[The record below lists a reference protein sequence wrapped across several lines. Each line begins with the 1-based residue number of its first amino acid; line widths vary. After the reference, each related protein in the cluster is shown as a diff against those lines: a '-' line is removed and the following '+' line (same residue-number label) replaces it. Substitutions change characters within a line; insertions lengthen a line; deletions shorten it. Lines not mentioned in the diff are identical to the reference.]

1 MVERLQSTPGRAVQ
15 PRLESL
21 ASAPPRCFAELM
33 RGDTMSVRL
42 SFVVQIFALALA
54 GWFTPLHATAASNH
68 AYPDKPIRVIVGFSA
83 GGAVD
88 LAPRV
93 IGEKLT
99 ETWNQPFITEN
110 RPGAGGGLAAQMV
123 AKAAPDG
130 YTLLSVSAAHVILP
144 ALSPTDLYDLKDF
157 TGITTTISVPSVLVV
172 NPSLGIKSVRGL
184 VEMAKAKPG
193 DLTFSSG
200 GVGSGTHFAAE
211 LFKSLAAIDV
221 RHVPYRGIP
230 EAVTEVVANRIDFT
244 FSPLSS
250 ALPLIRSGQ
259 VVALAVAPA
268 NRVTA
273 LPDVPTLDEA
283 GVAGYR
289 WDSWFGLLAPAQT
302 PRAIVKALNREVVRI
317 IDLPDVKKRWER
329 MGAEAMPLTPEEFD
343 KYLLDQSQLVA
354 RLVKAANIQS
364 K

>member
-1 MVERLQSTPGRAVQ
+1 M
-15 PRLESL
+15 
-21 ASAPPRCFAELM
+21 
-33 RGDTMSVRL
+33 
-42 SFVVQIFALALA
+42 LALTIFGIAFHA
-54 GWFTPLHATAASNH
+54 GAANDH
-68 AYPDKPIRVIVGFSA
+68 AYPDKSIRVIVGFSA

-88 LAPRV
+88 LAPRI

-99 ETWNQPFITEN
+99 EIWNQPVVTEN
-110 RPGAGGGLAAQMV
+110 RPGAGGGIAAQMV

-157 TGITTTISVPSVLVV
+157 TGVTTTISVPAVLVV
-172 NPSLGIKSVRGL
+172 NPSRGVKSVRDL
-184 VEMAKAKPG
+184 VAMAKAKPG
-193 DLTFSSG
+193 ELTFSSG
-200 GVGSGTHFAAE
+200 GFGSGTHFAAE

-230 EAVTEVVANRIDFT
+230 EATTEVVANRIDFT

-250 ALPLIRSGQ
+250 ALPLIHTGQ
-259 VVALAVAPA
+259 LVALAVAPA
-268 NRVTA
+268 TRVAA
-273 LPDVPTLDEA
+273 LPDVPTLAEA

-302 PRAIVKALNREVVRI
+302 PLAIVKVLNREIVRI
-317 IDLPDVKKRWER
+317 VDLPDVKKRWESL
-329 MGAEAMPLTPEEFD
+329 GAEAMPLTPEEFD
-343 KYLLDQSQLVA
+343 KYLLEQSALVA
-354 RLVKAANIQS
+354 RLVKAANIRT

>member
-1 MVERLQSTPGRAVQ
+1 MTVRFS
-15 PRLESL
+15 SF
-21 ASAPPRCFAELM
+21 ASR
-33 RGDTMSVRL
+33 
-42 SFVVQIFALALA
+42 FALALA
-54 GWFTPLHATAASNH
+54 LLGIAFHASGANDR
-68 AYPDKPIRVIVGFSA
+68 AYPEKSIRVIVGFSA

-88 LAPRV
+88 LAPRI

-99 ETWNQPFITEN
+99 ETWNQPVVTEN
-110 RPGAGGGLAAQMV
+110 RPGAGGGIAAQMV

-157 TGITTTISVPSVLVV
+157 TGITTTISVPAVLVV
-172 NPSLGIKSVRGL
+172 NPSLGVKSVRDL
-184 VEMAKAKPG
+184 VAMAKAKPG
-193 DLTFSSG
+193 ELTFSSG

-230 EAVTEVVANRIDFT
+230 EAMTEVVANRIDFT

-250 ALPLIRSGQ
+250 ALPLIHTGQ
-259 VVALAVAPA
+259 LVALAVAPA
-268 NRVTA
+268 TRVTA
-273 LPDVPTLDEA
+273 LPDVPTLAEA

-289 WDSWFGLLAPAQT
+289 WDSWFGFLAPAQT
-302 PRAIVKALNREVVRI
+302 PPAIVKVLNREIVRI
-317 IDLPDVKKRWER
+317 VDLPDVKKRWESL
-329 MGAEAMPLTPEEFD
+329 GAEAMPLTPEEFD
-343 KYLLDQSQLVA
+343 KYLLEQSALVA
-354 RLVKAANIQS
+354 RLVKAANIQT

>member
-1 MVERLQSTPGRAVQ
+1 MAILGIAFQARA
-15 PRLESL
+15 
-21 ASAPPRCFAELM
+21 A
-33 RGDTMSVRL
+33 DD
-42 SFVVQIFALALA
+42 
-54 GWFTPLHATAASNH
+54 H
-68 AYPDKPIRVIVGFSA
+68 AYPEKPIRVIVGFSA

-88 LAPRV
+88 LAPRI

-99 ETWNQPFITEN
+99 ETLNQPIITEN
-110 RPGAGGGLAAQMV
+110 RPGAGGGIAAQIV

-144 ALSPTDLYDLKDF
+144 ALSPTNLYDLKDF

-172 NPSLGIKSVRGL
+172 NPSLGVKSVRDL
-184 VEMAKAKPG
+184 VAMAKAKPG
-193 DLTFSSG
+193 ELTFSSG

-230 EAVTEVVANRIDFT
+230 EAMTEVVANRIDFT

-250 ALPLIRSGQ
+250 ALPLIRTGQ
-259 VVALAVAPA
+259 LVALAVAPA
-268 NRVTA
+268 TRVAA
-273 LPDVPTLDEA
+273 LPDVPTLAEA
-283 GVAGYR
+283 GVTGYR

-302 PRAIVKALNREVVRI
+302 PSAIVNVLNREIVRVV
-317 IDLPDVKKRWER
+317 DLPDVKKRWENL
-329 MGAEAMPLTPEEFD
+329 GAEAMPLTPEEFD
-343 KYLLDQSQLVA
+343 KYLLEQSALVA
-354 RLVKAANIQS
+354 RLGKAANIQT

>member
-1 MVERLQSTPGRAVQ
+1 MA
-15 PRLESL
+15 
-21 ASAPPRCFAELM
+21 
-33 RGDTMSVRL
+33 VRL
-42 SFVVQIFALALA
+42 SSFGSRFAFALAILGIA
-54 GWFTPLHATAASNH
+54 FQARAADDH
-68 AYPDKPIRVIVGFSA
+68 AYPEKPIRVIVGFSA

-88 LAPRV
+88 LAPRI

-99 ETWNQPFITEN
+99 ETLNQPIITEN
-110 RPGAGGGLAAQMV
+110 RPGAGGGIAAQIV

-144 ALSPTDLYDLKDF
+144 ALSPTNLYDLKDF

-172 NPSLGIKSVRGL
+172 NPSLGVKSVRDL
-184 VEMAKAKPG
+184 VAMAKAKPG
-193 DLTFSSG
+193 ELTFSSG

-230 EAVTEVVANRIDFT
+230 EAMTEVVANRIDFT

-250 ALPLIRSGQ
+250 ALPLIRTGQ
-259 VVALAVAPA
+259 LVALAVAPA
-268 NRVTA
+268 TRVAA
-273 LPDVPTLDEA
+273 LPDVPTLAEA
-283 GVAGYR
+283 GVTGYR

-302 PRAIVKALNREVVRI
+302 PSAIVNVLNREIVRVV
-317 IDLPDVKKRWER
+317 DLPDVKKRWENL
-329 MGAEAMPLTPEEFD
+329 GAEAMPLTPEEFD
-343 KYLLDQSQLVA
+343 KYLLEQSALVA
-354 RLVKAANIQS
+354 RLVKAANIQT

>member
-1 MVERLQSTPGRAVQ
+1 LGIAFQARA
-15 PRLESL
+15 
-21 ASAPPRCFAELM
+21 A
-33 RGDTMSVRL
+33 DD
-42 SFVVQIFALALA
+42 
-54 GWFTPLHATAASNH
+54 H
-68 AYPDKPIRVIVGFSA
+68 AYPEKPIRVIVGFSA

-88 LAPRV
+88 LAPRI

-99 ETWNQPFITEN
+99 ETLNQPIITEN
-110 RPGAGGGLAAQMV
+110 RPGAGGGIAAQIV

-144 ALSPTDLYDLKDF
+144 ALSPTNLYDLKDF

-172 NPSLGIKSVRGL
+172 NPSLGVKSVRDL
-184 VEMAKAKPG
+184 VAMAKAKPG
-193 DLTFSSG
+193 ELTFSSG

-230 EAVTEVVANRIDFT
+230 EAMTEVVANRIDFT

-250 ALPLIRSGQ
+250 ALPLIRTGQ
-259 VVALAVAPA
+259 LVALAVAPA
-268 NRVTA
+268 TRVAA
-273 LPDVPTLDEA
+273 LPDVPTLAEA
-283 GVAGYR
+283 GVTGYR

-302 PRAIVKALNREVVRI
+302 PSAIVNVLNREIVRVV
-317 IDLPDVKKRWER
+317 DLPDVKKRWENL
-329 MGAEAMPLTPEEFD
+329 GAEAMPLTPEEFD
-343 KYLLDQSQLVA
+343 KYLLEQSALVA
-354 RLVKAANIQS
+354 RLGKAANIQT

>member
-1 MVERLQSTPGRAVQ
+1 MAILGIAFQARA
-15 PRLESL
+15 
-21 ASAPPRCFAELM
+21 A
-33 RGDTMSVRL
+33 DD
-42 SFVVQIFALALA
+42 
-54 GWFTPLHATAASNH
+54 H
-68 AYPDKPIRVIVGFSA
+68 AYPEKPIRVIVGFSA

-88 LAPRV
+88 LAPRI

-99 ETWNQPFITEN
+99 ETLNQPIITEN
-110 RPGAGGGLAAQMV
+110 RPGAGGGIAAQIV

-144 ALSPTDLYDLKDF
+144 ALSPTNLYDLKDF

-172 NPSLGIKSVRGL
+172 NPSLGVKSVRDL
-184 VEMAKAKPG
+184 VAMAKAKPG
-193 DLTFSSG
+193 ELTFSSG

-230 EAVTEVVANRIDFT
+230 EAMTEVVANRIDFT

-250 ALPLIRSGQ
+250 ALPLIRTGQ
-259 VVALAVAPA
+259 LVALAVAPA
-268 NRVTA
+268 TRVAA
-273 LPDVPTLDEA
+273 LPDVPTLAEA
-283 GVAGYR
+283 GVTGYR

-302 PRAIVKALNREVVRI
+302 PSAIVNVLNREIVRVV
-317 IDLPDVKKRWER
+317 DLPDVKKRWENL
-329 MGAEAMPLTPEEFD
+329 GAEAMPLTPEEFD
-343 KYLLDQSQLVA
+343 KYLLEQSALVA
-354 RLVKAANIQS
+354 RLVKAANIQT

>member
-1 MVERLQSTPGRAVQ
+1 VFFKSALSFIVVRTVV
-15 PRLESL
+15 L
-21 ASAPPRCFAELM
+21 ASCLVP
-33 RGDTMSVRL
+33 
-42 SFVVQIFALALA
+42 LAA
-54 GWFTPLHATAASNH
+54 GAAG

-88 LAPRV
+88 LAPRI
-93 IGEKLT
+93 IGEKLA

-110 RPGAGGGLAAQMV
+110 RPGAGGGIAAQMV

-130 YTLLSVSAAHVILP
+130 YTLLSISAAHVILP
-144 ALSPTDLYDLKDF
+144 ALSPTDLYNLKDF
-157 TGITTTISVPSVLVV
+157 TAITTTISVPSVLVV
-172 NPSLGIKSVRGL
+172 NPLLGVKSVQDL
-184 VEMAKAKPG
+184 IAMAKAKPG
-193 DLTFSSG
+193 ELTFSSG

-230 EAVTEVVANRIDFT
+230 EAVTEVVANRISFT

-250 ALPLIRSGQ
+250 ALPLIHAGQ
-259 VVALAVAPA
+259 LVALAVAPA
-268 NRVTA
+268 NRVAA
-273 LPDVPTLDEA
+273 LPNVPTLAEA
-283 GVAGYR
+283 GVTGYR

-302 PRAIVKALNREVVRI
+302 DSAIIKTLNREIVRI
-317 IDLPDVKKRWER
+317 IELPDVKKRWEA

-343 KYLLDQSQLVA
+343 QYLLDQSRLVA
-354 RLVKAANIQS
+354 KLVKAANIQS